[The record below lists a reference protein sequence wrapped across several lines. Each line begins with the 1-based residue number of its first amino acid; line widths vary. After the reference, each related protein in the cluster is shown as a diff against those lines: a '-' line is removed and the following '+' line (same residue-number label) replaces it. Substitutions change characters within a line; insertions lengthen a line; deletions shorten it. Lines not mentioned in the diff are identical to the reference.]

1 MHPETYLPKLVFT
14 IAVASAALFPGVVL
28 SQQNTPHF
36 GRVPAAPDDWLLGKG
51 SPWFFISQPSTNPS
65 KLTRRTP
72 TQEEAKV
79 VERAKALLMNKSAK
93 AIALIDGRTIVYLDF
108 KSPVNTESTLMGF
121 NLGNTVTGMA
131 VGKAI
136 CSGHMTLN
144 SKVGDVVPELK
155 GKTLGTATVHA
166 LLTMSAGTK
175 DGGIDST
182 IFTPAQNEMWK
193 NGTLNLLDVLT
204 EERVAGAKQTLLKT
218 YKPGEEFWYKS
229 TDPDTLG
236 IMINRATRSTYAQW
250 TTDNIFRPA
259 GIAGPVIIG
268 QDKFGHAQA
277 SGNVRLTME
286 DWIRYAAWARE
297 NANTKGCFGDYLRAS
312 AVTQVKNISKKSG
325 QLFGAYGYLTWTE
338 NQYAPGT
345 YWAVGHGGQ
354 RIGWSQSNNRMIVV
368 FSNIEDWMPELY
380 GLFDSWSKLQ

>member
-1 MHPETYLPKLVFT
+1 MHLKTYLPKLISA
-14 IAVASAALFPGVVL
+14 IAVASGILISGGAL
-28 SQQNTPHF
+28 SQQNLPHF

-51 SPWFFISQPSTNPS
+51 SPWFFTGQPSANPT

-72 TQEEAKV
+72 TPDEAKI
-79 VERAKALLMNKSAK
+79 VERAKALLINKSAK
-93 AIALIDGRTIVYLDF
+93 AIALIDGRNIVYMDF
-108 KSPVNTESTLMGF
+108 KSPVNAESTLMSF
-121 NLGNTVTGMA
+121 NVGNTVTGMA

-136 CSGHMTLN
+136 CAGRMTLN
-144 SKVGDVVPELK
+144 SAAGDLVPELK
-155 GKTLGTATVHA
+155 GKALGTATVRA
-166 LLTMSAGTK
+166 LLTMSSGTK
-175 DGGIDST
+175 DSGLDST
-182 IFTPAQNEMWK
+182 YFTTAQNEMWR
-193 NGTLNLLDVLT
+193 NGTLNLLDALM

-218 YKPGEEFWYKS
+218 YEPGEEFWYKS
-229 TDPDTLG
+229 SDPDTLG
-236 IMINRATRSTYAQW
+236 IMINRATNSTYAQW

-259 GIAGPVIIG
+259 GMAGPVTIG
-268 QDKFGHAQA
+268 QDKFGHGQA

-297 NANTKGCFGDYLRAS
+297 NANMKGCFGDYLRAA
-312 AVTQVKNISKKSG
+312 AVTQVKNHSKKFG

-368 FSNIEDWMPELY
+368 FSSMEDWMPELY
-380 GLFDSWSKLQ
+380 GLFASWSKLQ